1 MTWRLV
7 AVAMLF
13 TCTLAFAD
21 DKAPTTQR
29 VWDNAPAMKI
39 DQNKTYTA
47 TIDTSKGKIV
57 LNLFAKDA
65 PQTVNN
71 FVFLARGKFYD
82 GLIFHRVIP
91 NFMIQGGDPTG
102 TGTGGPGYTIPD
114 EFANNPHKFDKPGLI
129 SMALSGPNTGG
140 SQFFI
145 THVPTPHLDN
155 QFTIFGEVTS
165 GQDVVNAIGA
175 VDRDEND
182 RPKDEVTIKSV
193 TIDEK

>member
-1 MTWRLV
+1 MAWKLI
-7 AVAMLF
+7 
-13 TCTLAFAD
+13 AFALLFSTTLVLAD
-21 DKAPTTQR
+21 EPAPTTQR
-29 VWDNAPAMKI
+29 IWDKAPEMRI

-57 LNLFAKDA
+57 LNLFPKDA

-71 FVFLARGKFYD
+71 FVFLAQHKFYD

-114 EFANNPHKFDKPGLI
+114 EVKDNPHQFDKPGLI
-129 SMALSGPNTGG
+129 SMALSGANTGG
-140 SQFFI
+140 SQFFV
-145 THVPTPHLDN
+145 TSAPTPWLN
-155 QFTIFGEVTS
+155 GQFTIFGQVTS
-165 GQDVVNAIGA
+165 GLDVINAIGA

-182 RPKDEVTIKSV
+182 RPKEDVLIKSV
-193 TIDEK
+193 TIEEK

>member
-1 MTWRLV
+1 MTVRLI
-7 AVAMLF
+7 AVTMLLM
-13 TCTLAFAD
+13 TALVFAD

-29 VWDNAPAMKI
+29 VWDKAPEMKI
-39 DQNKTYTA
+39 DPAKTYTA
-47 TIDTSKGKIV
+47 TIDTSKGKVV
-57 LNLFAKDA
+57 LNLFVKDA

-71 FVFLARGKFYD
+71 FVFLSRSKFYD

-91 NFMIQGGDPTG
+91 GFMIQGGDPTG

-114 EFANNPHKFDKPGLI
+114 EMKDNPHKFDKAGLI
-129 SMALSGPNTGG
+129 SMALSGPDTGG

-145 THVPTPHLDN
+145 THVPTPHLDG

-165 GQDVVNAIGA
+165 GQDVVTAIGA

-182 RPKDEVTIKSV
+182 KPKDDVVIKSV
-193 TIDEK
+193 TIEEK

>member
-1 MTWRLV
+1 MRLGLIP
-7 AVAMLF
+7 VAMLM
-13 TCTLAFAD
+13 CTLAFAD

-29 VWDNAPAMKI
+29 VWDNPPAMTI
-39 DQNKTYTA
+39 DKNKTYTA
-47 TIDTSKGKIV
+47 TIDTNKGKVV

-71 FVFLARGKFYD
+71 FVFLAKSKFYD

-91 NFMIQGGDPTG
+91 GFMIQGGDPTG
-102 TGTGGPGYTIPD
+102 TGQGGPGYQIPD
-114 EFANNPHKFDKPGLI
+114 EFQNNPHKFDKPGQI

-155 QFTIFGEVTS
+155 QFTIFGEVAS
-165 GQDVVNAIGA
+165 GQDVVTAIGA

-182 RPKDEVTIKSV
+182 RPKEEVTIKSV
-193 TIDEK
+193 TIEEK